1 MYLASKWVTEK
12 IESNLRAFKF
22 SQFQIMSV
30 FMNLMLLATCAYL
43 YTEITEIKETHKTTV
58 QKTDELYEIID
69 YYQCNVDSL
78 ANLTVHKHD
87 NNSNKKSENN
97 KKSSPSKPK
106 KSSMMS
112 FEGFRVASNVDRY
125 LHSSLCSAL
134 KSYTGPGS
142 VLITSMRRKY
152 CTHSKHSTG
161 QAIDINMD
169 KHGRN
174 MLEWLVT
181 NEGQNWL
188 ESHQLSFYVE
198 DKPKSRRLDEFRERF
213 SEYIFENRRAT
224 GLHIHMYK
232 L

>member
-1 MYLASKWVTEK
+1 MYLASKWISNIIEK
-12 IESNLRAFKF
+12 KIQDFKVSN
-22 SQFQIMSV
+22 FQLMSV
-30 FMNLMLLATCAYL
+30 FMNIMLLVTCIYL
-43 YTEITEIKETHKTTV
+43 YTEIKETHQLTV

-78 ANLTVHKHD
+78 ANLTVQKHD
-87 NNSNKKSENN
+87 NSSNKKSVNT
-97 KKSSPSKPK
+97 KTSSSKPK

-142 VLITSMRRKY
+142 VLITSMRRRY

-161 QAIDINMD
+161 KAIDINMD
-169 KHGRN
+169 KNGRN
-174 MLEWLVT
+174 MLDWLISS
-181 NEGQNWL
+181 EGLQWL
-188 ESHQLSFYVE
+188 SEHNLSFYVE
-198 DKPKSRRLDEFRERF
+198 DKPRSRRLDEFRERF
-213 SEYIFENRRAT
+213 SDYIFENKHAT